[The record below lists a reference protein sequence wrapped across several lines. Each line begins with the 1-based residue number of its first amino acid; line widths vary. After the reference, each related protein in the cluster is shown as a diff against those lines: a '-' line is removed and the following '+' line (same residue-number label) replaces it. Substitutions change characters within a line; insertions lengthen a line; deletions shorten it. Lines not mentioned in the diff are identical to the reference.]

1 MLLNLKLSGKNGL
14 FTPPSYSHY
23 YRLKTMKE
31 GNDKGNW
38 YGWEVSRESQLD
50 QANLYSIAKS
60 FAESV
65 NKGEA
70 KVKYEEETPSTDA
83 KVPF

>member
-1 MLLNLKLSGKNGL
+1 MFYLVRINVN
-14 FTPPSYSHY
+14 
-23 YRLKTMKE
+23 
-31 GNDKGNW
+31 
-38 YGWEVSRESQLD
+38 RESQLD
-50 QANLYSIAKS
+50 EANLYSIAKS